1 MSGTEHAERFRL
13 EKDDDEDDP
22 AALLPAVVVG

>member
-1 MSGTEHAERFRL
+1 MSGTEHAERFRQQ
-13 EKDDDEDDP
+13 EDGEDDP